1 MGWFSFLAA
10 KGSVRASKGMQECAT
25 GEVWLLK
32 LNSRHYKT
40 NLKNVPFPLL
50 TLILTDLCKKDLYIL
65 PFFRLL
71 PSSHINAPVLNCR
84 DEERVLRQWLVIPGS
99 MKSPIGLWWPI
110 CCKLP
115 LLSWHRTK
123 LHDWTGTAWREAGM
137 RLFVTQISQN
147 RCYEGGFGLFCI
159 GKLTLN
165 YNLSDWYKLYASVN
179 FFKLM

>member
-50 TLILTDLCKKDLYIL
+50 TLILTNLCKKDLYIL

-99 MKSPIGLWWPI
+99 MKSPIGLWYGPSVVSSPSSPDTELNCMI
-110 CCKLP
+110 ELELP
-115 LLSWHRTK
+115 EGRQVCSSLLHR
-123 LHDWTGTAWREAGM
+123 LVRIGVMREVLVCSA
-137 RLFVTQISQN
+137 
-147 RCYEGGFGLFCI
+147 
-159 GKLTLN
+159 
-165 YNLSDWYKLYASVN
+165 
-179 FFKLM
+179 